1 MLREGARPEVVRDL
15 LGHANYRRDPEGLL
29 QELEGRASR
38 CGWTVN
44 APPWDFGKL
53 LGICVVF
60 FFIFAQVTSWLVFK
74 QIPSVTVLIGG
85 SLIIAGG
92 VVISLA
98 KA

>member
-1 MLREGARPEVVRDL
+1 LCGTFWVTQIIAVTQKVCCKSWREERVDAAGPL
-15 LGHANYRRDPEGLL
+15 TL
-29 QELEGRASR
+29 
-38 CGWTVN
+38 
-44 APPWDFGKL
+44 PPWDFGKL
-53 LGICVVF
+53 LGLCVVF